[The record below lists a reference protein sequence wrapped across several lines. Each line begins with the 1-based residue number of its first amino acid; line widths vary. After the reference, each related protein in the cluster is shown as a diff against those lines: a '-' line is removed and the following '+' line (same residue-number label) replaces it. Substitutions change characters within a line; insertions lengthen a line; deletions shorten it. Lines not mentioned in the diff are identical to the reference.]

1 MDLKRSCREV
11 TRLVLEGEER
21 ELTATE
27 TLALQMHWR
36 ICDACRKFREQ
47 TQWMRGAL
55 SRWRR
60 YRDDEDSAD
69 GSGPGSP

>member
-11 TRLVLEGEER
+11 TRLVLESEDR
-21 ELTATE
+21 DLTTTE

-47 TQWMRGAL
+47 AQWMRSAL
-55 SRWRR
+55 SRWRG
-60 YRDDEDSAD
+60 YRDSDDFDSGDA
-69 GSGPGSP
+69 GSP

>member
-11 TRLVLEGEER
+11 TRLVLEGEDR

-27 TLALQMHWR
+27 RLALEMHWR

-47 TQWMRGAL
+47 AQLMRGAMA
-55 SRWRR
+55 RWRR
-60 YRDDEDSAD
+60 YRDDD
-69 GSGPGSP
+69 GAGGGP

>member
-11 TRLVLEGEER
+11 TRLVLESEDR

-36 ICDACRKFREQ
+36 ICDACRKFRDQ
-47 TQWMRGAL
+47 ARVDASGDA
-55 SRWRR
+55 RWRG
-60 YRDDEDSAD
+60 YRNDED
-69 GSGPGSP
+69 GR

>member
-11 TRLVLEGEER
+11 TRLVLEGEDR

-27 TLALQMHWR
+27 RLALEMHWR

-47 TQWMRGAL
+47 AQLMRQAMT
-55 SRWRR
+55 RWRS
-60 YRDDEDSAD
+60 YRNDEDGDAD
-69 GSGPGSP
+69 PR

>member
-11 TRLVLEGEER
+11 TRLVLESEDR

-27 TLALQMHWR
+27 LLALEMHWR

-47 TQWMRGAL
+47 AQLMRGAMA
-55 SRWRR
+55 RWRR
-60 YRDDEDSAD
+60 YGDEGPPD
-69 GSGPGSP
+69 GT